1 MSEVSLT
8 LGPPQGEI
16 RPDHPL
22 VERVLAAAADAMLVV
37 DGTGTIRLVNQLAES
52 LFGYSRAELVG
63 QPVELLVP
71 DSLRQ
76 AHSRLTSRFVAHPVT
91 RPMGAGLELS
101 GRRRDGSQF
110 PADIS
115 LSAVETEHGQVV
127 IAAVRDLSG
136 LRAIRESL
144 RETREIAEILQH
156 SLLDDV
162 PGRVNGLAVAV
173 RYQPAESG
181 ATVGG
186 DWYDVFPLPDGLV
199 GLTVGDVSGHGIQ
212 AAATMGRL
220 RTALATLAWVE
231 DSPARV
237 LAEVNRMLCRTPGPR
252 ERRHRHLT
260 SDQDGP
266 ADAPVND
273 QFATALYGRLDPGSR
288 EFTYA
293 VAGHPG
299 PIVADTASGAARLQA
314 PEPDLPLGL
323 VPGAGYADH
332 RVELPE
338 TGRLL
343 AFTDGLYERRGTSIG
358 ESLDA
363 LVAAV
368 AGLAGRDVDEIAD
381 TLRHTLDPIIPE
393 RSDDLALVVTGW

>member
-127 IAAVRDLSG
+127 IGHGAQRKAGMGEVHGFYSSGRLIVKVLPRCGPGLSAQIRP
-136 LRAIRESL
+136 LCASTIARAIERPSPIPPC
-144 RETREIAEILQH
+144 R
-156 SLLDDV
+156 
-162 PGRVNGLAVAV
+162 RV
-173 RYQPAESG
+173 
-181 ATVGG
+181 
-186 DWYDVFPLPDGLV
+186 
-199 GLTVGDVSGHGIQ
+199 
-212 AAATMGRL
+212 M
-220 RTALATLAWVE
+220 
-231 DSPARV
+231 
-237 LAEVNRMLCRTPGPR
+237 
-252 ERRHRHLT
+252 
-260 SDQDGP
+260 
-266 ADAPVND
+266 
-273 QFATALYGRLDPGSR
+273 
-288 EFTYA
+288 
-293 VAGHPG
+293 
-299 PIVADTASGAARLQA
+299 
-314 PEPDLPLGL
+314 
-323 VPGAGYADH
+323 
-332 RVELPE
+332 
-338 TGRLL
+338 
-343 AFTDGLYERRGTSIG
+343 
-358 ESLDA
+358 
-363 LVAAV
+363 
-368 AGLAGRDVDEIAD
+368 
-381 TLRHTLDPIIPE
+381 
-393 RSDDLALVVTGW
+393 